1 MTPATLL
8 LFVFGLVL
16 LVIGAESLV
25 RGASRLAAA
34 AGISPLVI
42 GLTVV
47 AFGTSAPELAVSLKA
62 GWSGVADLA
71 VGNVVGSNICNVLLI
86 LGLSAVVAPMAVASQ
101 LLRFDVWIMLAASVA
116 VLLLG
121 WNGVIGRLEGA
132 GLFAAVLLYTAWL
145 IRQSRRET
153 AEVRAEYEREF
164 ADLPA
169 AASRRLWPVY
179 VLQVLVGLGGLVLGA
194 RWLLIAAVAM
204 ARAFGVSELVIGLTV
219 IAVGTSLPEIAASLV
234 AAIRGE
240 RDIAVGNIVGS
251 NIFNILCVL
260 GLTAAVCPSGIPV
273 SPAAL
278 RFDIPVMIAVAIVC
292 VPVFFRDRGVDR
304 YEGLLFLVYYVVYTA
319 YLIMA
324 ARQHPALAWFRP
336 VMLYVVLPL
345 TAVGLAVA
353 TGRGVARQRRSSAEA
368 GRAENGAESR

>member
-1 MTPATLL
+1 MTLATLL
-8 LFVFGLVL
+8 LFAFGLVL
-16 LVIGAESLV
+16 LVVGAESLV

-47 AFGTSAPELAVSLKA
+47 AFGTSAPELAVTLKA

-71 VGNVVGSNICNVLLI
+71 IGNVVGSNICNVLLI
-86 LGLSAVVAPMAVASQ
+86 LGLSAAVVPLAVAAQ
-101 LLRFDVWIMLAASVA
+101 LLRFDVWIMIAASVA
-116 VLLLG
+116 MLVLG

-132 GLFAAVLLYTAWL
+132 GLFAGVLLYTAWL
-145 IRQSRRET
+145 IRQSRRES
-153 AEVRAEYEREF
+153 AEVRAEYVREF
-164 ADLPA
+164 PSA
-169 AASRRLWPVY
+169 AERSRRHWPLY

-194 RWLLIAAVAM
+194 RWLLVAAVAM

-234 AAIRGE
+234 AAIRRE

-251 NIFNILCVL
+251 NIFNILSVL

-273 SPAAL
+273 SPTAL
-278 RFDIPVMIAVAIVC
+278 AFDIPVMIAVAFVC
-292 VPVFFRDRGVDR
+292 LPVFFRDQRVDR
-304 YEGLLFLVYYVVYTA
+304 WEGLLFLGYYVAYTT
-319 YLIMA
+319 YLILS

-336 VMLYVVLPL
+336 AILYAVLPL
-345 TAVGLAVA
+345 TAVGLVVA
-353 TGRGVARQRRSSAEA
+353 MGRGVARRQLAADGAKA
-368 GRAENGAESR
+368 GNGAESQ